1 MGKTNKLLKTK
12 TTKMQRTKAGEMR
25 LNREARMAR
34 KDYDTQ
40 LKKFGKLQD
49 NFICLPDPEDC
60 YVWYYIVFGLEME
73 GFKGGYYLGKIT
85 CPPDY
90 PAKAPNIRMI
100 TENGRLHTTDSICM
114 SISDMHPESWNPAWK
129 VNQIVCGLLS
139 MWLGDTEGTYGT
151 VYEYNYQLNGKMTFT
166 DKRMQL
172 AKDSR
177 EFTLNHEKFKIF
189 EKYTEAIGIN
199 KVPDVPEWAAHTERM
214 EKYNEKLAEEKR
226 IREEKA
232 NKEAEERK
240 RQEEERKRAEEK
252 RLIEEQA
259 KKEQE
264 ERQRQLKV

>member
-1 MGKTNKLLKTK
+1 
-12 TTKMQRTKAGEMR
+12 
-25 LNREARMAR
+25 MAK

-40 LKKFGKLQD
+40 VKKFGKIND

-60 YVWYYIVFGLEME
+60 YVWYYVVFGLEME

-151 VYEYNYQLNGKMTFT
+151 VYESNYNLRAKKMSFT
-166 DKRMQL
+166 DKRMEL
-172 AKDSR
+172 AMASR
-177 EFTLNHEKFKIF
+177 EFTKNHEKFKIF
-189 EKYTEAIGIN
+189 EAYADVIGIN
-199 KVPDVPEWAAHTERM
+199 KVPEVPEWAEFTKRM
-214 EKYNEKLAEEKR
+214 EQNDEKAKEEKRLKEEKAKKEAEEKARAEEEKKLAEEKKLKEEQEKKQN
-226 IREEKA
+226 EEK
-232 NKEAEERK
+232 
-240 RQEEERKRAEEK
+240 QK
-252 RLIEEQA
+252 RLKLQVDYF
-259 KKEQE
+259 
-264 ERQRQLKV
+264 RQI